1 MLEDLVCR
9 VALQWVDL
17 EHEGDQLF
25 GRVRD
30 LVPVGR
36 VEFEESTQDLLV
48 TTYGRYSTF
57 YFPLSIS
64 PTSDS
69 VFNQTKRRFRLC
81 SSGGK

>member
-1 MLEDLVCR
+1 MLEYLVCR

-36 VEFEESTQDLLV
+36 VEFEESTQDLV
-48 TTYGRYSTF
+48 VKTYGRYSTF
-57 YFPLSIS
+57 YFPLSFS
-64 PTSDS
+64 PSDS

>member
-1 MLEDLVCR
+1 MLEYLVCR

-36 VEFEESTQDLLV
+36 VEFEESTKDLVDKTRMVASTLFPAFFF
-48 TTYGRYSTF
+48 TY
-57 YFPLSIS
+57 
-64 PTSDS
+64 
-69 VFNQTKRRFRLC
+69 
-81 SSGGK
+81 

>member
-1 MLEDLVCR
+1 MLEYLVCR

-36 VEFEESTQDLLV
+36 VEFEESTQDLV
-48 TTYGRYSTF
+48 FTTYGRYSTF
-57 YFPLSIS
+57 YFPLSFS
-64 PTSDS
+64 PRDS
-69 VFNQTKRRFRLC
+69 VLNPGLPFVQFRLTE
-81 SSGGK
+81 

>member
-30 LVPVGR
+30 LVPVGG
-36 VEFEESTQDLLV
+36 VEFEESTQDLV
-48 TTYGRYSTF
+48 VKTYGRFWIF
-57 YFPLSIS
+57 YFLLSFS
-64 PTSDS
+64 PTDS
-69 VFNQTKRRFRLC
+69 VLNQTKRRFRLC